1 MFIRSKAE
9 SWQITKSWVVP
20 WDKLR
25 APVVP
30 ESNLRQ
36 YHSKISNFKF
46 EAADLKLTLKQIRPP
61 ATGMSLPRCLVI
73 KREPSFDGTLKQFLN
88 PGG

>member
-9 SWQITKSWVVP
+9 SWQITKAWVVL

-36 YHSKISNFKF
+36 YHNKISNFKF
-46 EAADLKLTLKQIRPP
+46 EAADLKLTLK
-61 ATGMSLPRCLVI
+61 
-73 KREPSFDGTLKQFLN
+73 
-88 PGG
+88 